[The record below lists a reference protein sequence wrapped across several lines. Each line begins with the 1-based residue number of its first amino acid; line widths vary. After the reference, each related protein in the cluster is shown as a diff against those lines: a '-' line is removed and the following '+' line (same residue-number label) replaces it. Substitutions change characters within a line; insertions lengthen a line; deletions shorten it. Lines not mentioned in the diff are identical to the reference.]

1 MILHLY
7 KTKSD
12 DYLDVLLKSKN
23 WGDMIYKVKYLE
35 ILSNEH
41 QEIRLEIESTMDE
54 LNNEILLLTSQLL
67 IKKDDREQKNIAIK
81 ELDQNRKKEEKKED
95 EIKINKFELEKK
107 REEKKNL
114 LLEMNKML
122 ESLYTDKDNAK
133 YREEKLK
140 QIREEKEKQEKEDLQ
155 KKKGFSNLRGKLPWP
170 VNGTIINDYGI
181 NNNTGIKEKK
191 LWIEIKTNKNE
202 KVKSV
207 FDGIV
212 AKIDFNPIYNS
223 YIIIDHGNGYSTLY
237 ANLDDQSIQVSE
249 QDYIESQTVIANTL
263 NSNNSGNNSYGL
275 LYFMIFELA
284 NNEELKN
291 YNPKEWI
298 E

>member
-81 ELDQNRKKEEKKED
+81 ELDQNRKKEEKKKD

-107 REEKKNL
+107 RE
-114 LLEMNKML
+114 
-122 ESLYTDKDNAK
+122 
-133 YREEKLK
+133 
-140 QIREEKEKQEKEDLQ
+140 
-155 KKKGFSNLRGKLPWP
+155 
-170 VNGTIINDYGI
+170 V
-181 NNNTGIKEKK
+181 
-191 LWIEIKTNKNE
+191 
-202 KVKSV
+202 
-207 FDGIV
+207 
-212 AKIDFNPIYNS
+212 
-223 YIIIDHGNGYSTLY
+223 
-237 ANLDDQSIQVSE
+237 
-249 QDYIESQTVIANTL
+249 
-263 NSNNSGNNSYGL
+263 
-275 LYFMIFELA
+275 
-284 NNEELKN
+284 EELIIKLEVDLEG
-291 YNPKEWI
+291 KAMKVI
-298 E
+298 QFFM